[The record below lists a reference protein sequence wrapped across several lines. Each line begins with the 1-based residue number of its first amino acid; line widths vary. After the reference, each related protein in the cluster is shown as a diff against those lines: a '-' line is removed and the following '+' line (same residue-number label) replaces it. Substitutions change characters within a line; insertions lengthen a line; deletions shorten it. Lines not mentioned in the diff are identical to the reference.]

1 MKRVAVFMG
10 SKSDLDI
17 MESCFDTLK
26 KFNIP
31 FDVFILSAHRTPEEV
46 AEVCKTA
53 EEKYGVIIA
62 AAGFAA
68 HLAGTIA
75 GKVSI
80 PVIGIPVDNSSFKGL
95 DSLLSTVMMPP
106 GVPVATVTTGKA
118 GAVNAAVLAAQIL
131 SIAYPEVRE
140 KLHQYKREM
149 REKVL
154 KANEEAKKYSYE
166 G

>member
-1 MKRVAVFMG
+1 
-10 SKSDLDI
+10 
-17 MESCFDTLK
+17 LK
-26 KFNIP
+26 KFEIP
-31 FDVFILSAHRTPEEV
+31 FDVYILSAHRTPDEV

-62 AAGFAA
+62 AAGYAA

-80 PVIGIPVDNSSFKGL
+80 PVIGIPVDNSPFKGFDAL
-95 DSLLSTVMMPP
+95 MSTVMMPP

-118 GAVNAAVLAAQIL
+118 GAVNAAVLSAQIL
-131 SIAYPEVRE
+131 SIAYPELRE
-140 KLHQYKREM
+140 KLHQYKQEM
-149 REKVL
+149 KEKVL
-154 KANEEAKKYSYE
+154 KANEEAKQLSYS

>member
-26 KFNIP
+26 KFSIP